1 MKERFRRDNITS
13 KKATYISV
21 INSILEEY
29 SEQGYRLTLRQLYY
43 QLVARDFIPNRVQE
57 YSKLSSVL
65 VFARMNGLT
74 DWDMIEDRTR
84 KPHLL
89 YWVRDIQD
97 AVEDTVRHYRLN
109 RQEGQ
114 ENCVEIWT
122 EKDAVSNILKRVSQ
136 HFHVRL
142 MVNRGYS
149 SCSAMKDAFDRLQ
162 LSKRMQG
169 QKTIILY
176 VGDYDPSGLDMIR
189 DIESRLNE
197 FGLDNFEIVH
207 VALTVEQIKEFNPPP
222 NPAKITDP
230 RAKRYIAEHGSESWE
245 LDALKPNDLE
255 KIVQRNVLNF
265 IDLGLFESM
274 LQKEKEDKAKLT
286 ELIKNI

>member
-1 MKERFRRDNITS
+1 MRERFRSNNITP
-13 KKATYISV
+13 KKLTYISS

-65 VFARMNGLT
+65 VDARMNGLT
-74 DWDMIEDRTR
+74 DWGMIEDRIR

-97 AVEDTVRHYRLN
+97 AINDTVRYYRLN

-114 ENCVEIWT
+114 KNCIEIWT

-136 HFHVRL
+136 YFHLRL
-142 MVNRGYS
+142 MINRGYS
-149 SCSAMKDAFDRLQ
+149 SCSAMKEAFDRLR
-162 LSKRMQG
+162 LSNR
-169 QKTIILY
+169 KTIILY
-176 VGDYDPSGLDMIR
+176 IGDHDPSGLDMIR
-189 DIESRLNE
+189 DVDSRLAE
-197 FGLDNFEIVH
+197 FGLDNFEVIH
-207 VALTVEQIKEFNPPP
+207 VALTADQIREFSPPP

-230 RAKRYIAEHGSESWE
+230 RSRWYISEFGSESWE
-245 LDALKPNDLE
+245 LDALKPGDLE
-255 KIVQRNVLNF
+255 RIVRNIAEEY
-265 IDLGLFESM
+265 IDLNLFESM
-274 LQKEKEDKAKLT
+274 VQKEKEDKEKLM
-286 ELIKNI
+286 ELVKNI